1 MNRKEAFLKAVADL
15 TDEADKLGDQLY
27 EGASSVLN
35 TFGEALSTGG
45 DYMKSLAEKVAEARA
60 EEAKKNAEGSDQ
72 TPPSA

>member
-72 TPPSA
+72 TPPSV